1 MSQQQPAEEAT
12 AWSVVA
18 DRDDE
23 GEGGLPGFLRGTVLS
38 GSSTT
43 GWLLRNDG
51 PHPARRVEL
60 LPEDPEQLVEG
71 PLRWDEIPAGGTVAF
86 RAGRRLLTD
95 NGFRLRWFQQRDDSR
110 YWRIVNLP
118 GS

>member
-1 MSQQQPAEEAT
+1 MSEQQPAEDAT
-12 AWSVVA
+12 AWSVLA
-18 DRDDE
+18 DPAEERVP
-23 GEGGLPGFLRGTVLS
+23 GMPGFLRGTVLS

-51 PHPARRVEL
+51 PHAARRVEL

-71 PLRWDEIPAGGTVAF
+71 PLRWEGIPAGGSVVF